1 MSLQSYTLFLRAFR
15 YQPKN
20 GWCSVS
26 KCSISVTQYDW
37 PSRLFAYRYRRR
49 VRPRHWKFH
58 SIYFAKLATPSQ
70 YLGVELNADFT
81 KSLQKQFPYA
91 SFSCGRAEEIQSFLS
106 FHGHNSI
113 NHLISGLPF
122 ASLAAEDTTKII
134 ESVTRACTNGAT
146 FTTFQY
152 LHAFKF
158 KNAKQFRARMKETF
172 GPCVRVR
179 VVLFNLFPAVVL
191 TWRKTEKLV

>member
-1 MSLQSYTLFLRAFR
+1 MSLQSYTLFLRAFATSPKTVGALFPSAPSLSHSMTGHLDFLPTDTVVELGPGTGSFTR
-15 YQPKN
+15 Y
-20 GWCSVS
+20 
-26 KCSISVTQYDW
+26 I
-37 PSRLFAYRYRRR
+37 L
-49 VRPRHWKFH
+49 
-58 SIYFAKLATPSQ
+58 AKLATPSQ